1 MGLQNTESSWR
12 AATLRLVLEGR
23 LSRCIPHVRPGSG
36 RALVVL
42 QPDVSSAVR
51 QAQNRSLVATAAA
64 LSEQMLFGFLQKH
77 GESLIRHH

>member
-23 LSRCIPHVRPGSG
+23 LSRYIPHVRPGSG

-42 QPDVSSAVR
+42 QPDVASAVR

-64 LSEQMLFGFLQKH
+64 LAEQMLFGFLQKH